1 MTQKDFVEN
10 KAIIIAQYF
19 IKKNEKDHKGLDN
32 KKIQKLLYYSQAWN
46 LVFNKKPFFS
56 DKIEA
61 WIHGPAILEV
71 WKNFKDFD
79 FTIPHPEIS
88 EDSFNFL
95 KKEEKELLDD
105 VWRVY
110 GKFDGD
116 YLEVLSHNES
126 PWQKARQG
134 LRDVESSQN
143 EITLDSIKEFYLKK
157 WEEAA
162 KKKA

>member
-1 MTQKDFVEN
+1 MTTQNLKKEKV
-10 KAIIIAQYF
+10 ILIAKYF

-46 LVFNKKPFFS
+46 LVFNKEPLFS

-61 WIHGPAILEV
+61 WIHGPAVLEV
-71 WKNFKDFD
+71 WKNFKDFG

-88 EDSFNFL
+88 EDSFNFF

-110 GKFDGD
+110 GKFDGG
-116 YLEVLSHNES
+116 YLEVLSHNEL

-134 LRDVESSQN
+134 LRDTMSSQN

-157 WEEAA
+157 LEEVA
-162 KKKA
+162 